1 LKRNFSITVLI
12 ICISG
17 FFLTVFLLWKLE
29 LLKEIND
36 YYSMFLNTAVVLLNL
51 WIGISIIKKSLRK
64 ENKKFL
70 IQFFGS
76 MIGRLFL
83 LLFYVL
89 FALTLLKLP
98 ISSFILSFFGFYF
111 FGLIFEVNYLSV
123 YTKLNFRQT

>member
-1 LKRNFSITVLI
+1 MKRNYSIIVLI

-29 LLKEIND
+29 LLKEKSD
-36 YYSMFLNTAVVLLNL
+36 FYSMFLSLAVVILNL
-51 WIGISIIKKSLRK
+51 RVGISIIKKSLIK

-76 MIGRLFL
+76 MIGRLFFL
-83 LLFYVL
+83 LVYVIV
-89 FALTLLKLP
+89 ALTILKLP
-98 ISSFILSFFGFYF
+98 VSSFILSFFGFYL

-123 YTKLNFRQT
+123 YTKLNFKQT

>member
-1 LKRNFSITVLI
+1 MKRNFSITVLI

>member
-1 LKRNFSITVLI
+1 MS
-12 ICISG
+12 
-17 FFLTVFLLWKLE
+17 
-29 LLKEIND
+29 
-36 YYSMFLNTAVVLLNL
+36 LNTAIVMFNL

-76 MIGRLFL
+76 MISRLFFL
-83 LLFYVL
+83 LIYVL
-89 FALTLLKLP
+89 IALTLLQLP
-98 ISSFILSFFGFYF
+98 VSTFILSFFGFYF